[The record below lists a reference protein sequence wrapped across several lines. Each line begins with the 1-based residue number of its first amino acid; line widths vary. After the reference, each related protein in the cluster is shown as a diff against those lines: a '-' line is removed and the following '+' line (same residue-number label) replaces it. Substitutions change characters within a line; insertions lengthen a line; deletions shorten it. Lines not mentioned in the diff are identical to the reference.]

1 MISVLPKSQ
10 ALPKS
15 RSKLKILNLNRLLLS
30 GKNRNYRKNKGHWI
44 SSDRISQH
52 CLMLLKYQ
60 TTISLVPLHP
70 LFNISVC
77 NVLRRIIGQE
87 VNNYFI
93 YDYFF
98 NTPFYLTLTAKR
110 LLLENFLKNFLSC
123 GTDRRKQ
130 QNSPGRS

>member
-1 MISVLPKSQ
+1 MCRMFCTIYNRYIIYWFFFFTQFTTCNILYPHLIDIFPIMWFCLEE
-10 ALPKS
+10 ALTKS

-52 CLMLLKYQ
+52 YLMLLKYQ

-77 NVLRRIIGQE
+77 NVLRRIIQE
-87 VNNYFI
+87 NWFHRNGSV
-93 YDYFF
+93 FF
-98 NTPFYLTLTAKR
+98 K
-110 LLLENFLKNFLSC
+110 
-123 GTDRRKQ
+123 
-130 QNSPGRS
+130 